1 MTKPTVIKRL
11 HCQPWG
17 KRYRDIDVSQH
28 TRTVMDGSKFILY
41 RLLIQSD
48 IPSVTLDVTLNGTEM
63 SVLAILKEGWK
74 VMVSRPATLHQ

>member
-1 MTKPTVIKRL
+1 
-11 HCQPWG
+11 
-17 KRYRDIDVSQH
+17 
-28 TRTVMDGSKFILY
+28 MDGSKFILY